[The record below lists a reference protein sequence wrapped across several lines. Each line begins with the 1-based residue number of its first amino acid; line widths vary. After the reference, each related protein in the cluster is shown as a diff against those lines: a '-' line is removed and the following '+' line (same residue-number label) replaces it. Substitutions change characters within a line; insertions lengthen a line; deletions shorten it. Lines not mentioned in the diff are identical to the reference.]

1 MLAIRHAPDHTLE
14 QEKQLEEAE
23 AYGAIPKEE
32 ADITNLVLTV
42 KHFVL
47 QKSIRDAIKQL
58 ENDIEE
64 KKRELEELKRGN

>member
-1 MLAIRHAPDHTLE
+1 MTRLKDLFDHTLE

-32 ADITNLVLTV
+32 ADITSLVLTV
-42 KHFVL
+42 KHFIL
-47 QKSIRDAIKQL
+47 QESIKGAIKQL
-58 ENDIEE
+58 KEDLEE